1 MSNKLIHGW
10 DKLQARSSIMLLIV
24 AAVIVEVMGAVQY
37 IFARDGIRQEVK
49 QQFKPFLLYSA
60 AVRPRGMGA
69 TNIST
74 GPSLPQ
80 LPV

>member
-49 QQFKPFLLYSA
+49 QRARTEIRMSSPTS
-60 AVRPRGMGA
+60 R
-69 TNIST
+69 
-74 GPSLPQ
+74 
-80 LPV
+80 